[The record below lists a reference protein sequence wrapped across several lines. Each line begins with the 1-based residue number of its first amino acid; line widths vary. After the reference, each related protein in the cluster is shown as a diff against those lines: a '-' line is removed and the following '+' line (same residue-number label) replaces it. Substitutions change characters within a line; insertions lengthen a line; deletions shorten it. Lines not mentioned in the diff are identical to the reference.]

1 MCEMLQSYKAGIGR
15 TASQSAK
22 GQGLVCCHTEQ
33 FSQRGPRDEGSQ
45 GS

>member
-1 MCEMLQSYKAGIGR
+1 MCEMLQGWNWKD
-15 TASQSAK
+15 SQSVSK
-22 GQGLVCCHTEQ
+22 GSGSGLLCHTEQ